1 MPLSCPPR
9 ILVPCRVFQVFWKS
23 QEICAQEWTQSFS
36 CLSVFIQAHR
46 PEATWGGDL
55 SVPARFLWRM
65 LPGSLV
71 KPPFPYQKAEKDAT
85 CPVPVPPGSQSSLT
99 QPRVSFSWKQLFSHL
114 TWFHRKNSKATCRA
128 KQGIDVTLS
137 HLFSHLSPSFFP
149 WSQNKTKALFSPEHV
164 N

>member
-1 MPLSCPPR
+1 MPPSCPPR

-23 QEICAQEWTQSFS
+23 PEICAQERTQSFP
-36 CLSVFIQAHR
+36 CLSIFIQAHR
-46 PEATWGGDL
+46 PEATWGRDL

-85 CPVPVPPGSQSSLT
+85 CPVPAPPGSQSLT
-99 QPRVSFSWKQLFSHL
+99 QPRVSVSRENSSFHILPGS
-114 TWFHRKNSKATCRA
+114 TVFHRKNSKATCRA
-128 KQGIDVTLS
+128 KQGIDVTLP

-149 WSQNKTKALFSPEHV
+149 WSQNKTKAFL
-164 N
+164 